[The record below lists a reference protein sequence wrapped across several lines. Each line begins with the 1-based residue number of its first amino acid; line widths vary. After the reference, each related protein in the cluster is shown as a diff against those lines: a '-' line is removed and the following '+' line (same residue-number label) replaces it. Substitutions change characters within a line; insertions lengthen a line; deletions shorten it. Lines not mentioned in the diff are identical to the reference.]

1 MRKKLA
7 ILGRGTAGCLSLAH
21 FLRQTN
27 WDIDLYYDPNIPQQ
41 TVGEGSQLNLPH
53 ALYNNLGFQH
63 TDLDLLDGSFKTGI
77 LKQGWGSEGTKFFH
91 HFPPPSLA
99 YHFNA
104 VKLQEHILNLARSSS
119 RFKVI
124 EEYKQHDDIDA
135 DFVLDCSGKP
145 VSYENYVMADSIP
158 VNSVHVTQ
166 CYWNYP
172 KFQYTLTLARPYGWV
187 FGIPLQNRCSIGYMY
202 NNNINTLEE
211 VKEDVKDIFRQYEL
225 TPSQD
230 TNSFSFGNYYRKQ
243 NFQGRSIYS
252 GNASFF
258 LEPLE
263 ATSIYCM
270 NQIQFMALSHWKGG
284 ISRDQANT
292 EYSKLLNGVE
302 DVIMLHYFESP
313 YKTRFWEMAKQRSR
327 NRLEAS
333 LGKNGSNNLKAQV
346 QGVFNPPAN
355 VDPARIP
362 FHGSWNH
369 YSFSQNLENLGISKE
384 LYIMSNM
391 LHGT

>member
-1 MRKKLA
+1 MKKLS
-7 ILGRGTAGCLSLAH
+7 IIGRGTAGCFAVTH
-21 FLRQTN
+21 FLKHTD
-27 WDIDLYYDPNIPQQ
+27 WEIDWYFDSSISPQA
-41 TVGEGSQLNLPH
+41 VGEGSTVDLPPS
-53 ALYNNLGFQH
+53 LFTNIGF
-63 TDLDLLDGSFKTGI
+63 TLVDLEKIYGTFKAGI
-77 LKQGWGSEGTKFFH
+77 KKQGWGKDGREFYHFFV
-91 HFPPPSLA
+91 PGQIS

-104 VKLQEHILNLARSSS
+104 VKLQEYIFEKVCLNPRV
-119 RFKVI
+119 RI
-124 EEYKQHDDIDA
+124 IDA
-135 DFVLDCSGKP
+135 NITDHSTIDSDFVFDCSGKP
-145 VSYENYVMADSIP
+145 SNFNDFVVSENIP

-166 CYWNYP
+166 CYWDLP
-172 KFQYTLTLARPYGWV
+172 RFQYTLTLARPYGWV
-187 FGIPLQNRCSIGYMY
+187 FGIPLRNRCSIGYLY
-202 NNNINTLEE
+202 NNKINSLDE

-230 TNSFSFGNYYRKQ
+230 TNSFSFGNYYRKE

-284 ISRDQANT
+284 IPRDQANI

-313 YKTRFWEMAKQRSR
+313 YKTRFWEMAKERSR
-327 NRLEAS
+327 NRLRFS
-333 LGKNGSNNLKAQV
+333 LGKEGSENLKAQV
-346 QGVFNPPAN
+346 RGVVSPATN
-355 VDPARIP
+355 MDPARIP

-369 YSFSQNLENLGISKE
+369 YAFSQNLENLGISRD
-384 LYIMSNM
+384 LYIMSR
-391 LHGT
+391 